1 MRDNPFA
8 LAIDGSHDSG
18 LEKMNP
24 VTVRIFDPNQGHAA
38 TRFLDMCLTSG
49 SGSATAAAIFKAM
62 DGALQSRNIPWVTVW
77 VCQLTTHLLTWAST
91 TAYKQ
96 ELSRRIQLS
105 AWWDAHVTSYTTRL
119 GRRVMFS
126 EMYVRTVIKAGMIW
140 ITVDFLLIGN

>member
-62 DGALQSRNIPWVTVW
+62 DGALQSRNIPWVNCVGLSVDNTSVNMDKHNSIQTRAIEKNPAL
-77 VCQLTTHLLTWAST
+77 CMMGCPCHILHN
-91 TAYKQ
+91 TA
-96 ELSRRIQLS
+96 R
-105 AWWDAHVTSYTTRL
+105 
-119 GRRVMFS
+119 
-126 EMYVRTVIKAGMIW
+126 KAGDVFRDVC
-140 ITVDFLLIGN
+140 THSNKG